1 MKVKELLTLIACD
14 LRVVAPFKDTI
25 EGYPCLYIGHSKTLQ
40 EAGYKWILKRKVI
53 GIIALEESYLEI
65 VTK

>member
-1 MKVKELLTLIACD
+1 MKVYELLKIIACGV
-14 LRVVAPFKDTI
+14 RIVAPFKDTI
-25 EGYPCLYIGHSKTLQ
+25 EGYPLLYIGHSKTLQ

-53 GIIALEESYLEI
+53 GIIALDESYLEI